1 MKLEN
6 KVAIITGAGSGIGR
20 ESALLFA
27 KEGAKVVVADVNE
40 KGGEETVAS
49 IKNNG
54 GDSFFFKLDVTNR
67 EQSKNM
73 VKTTMEKYGRIDVL
87 INNAGINQDALVAKM
102 TEEQWDRVI
111 DINLKRIR
119 HRLQRSGHSRFN
131 RAGYACARIR
141 HRLCGLRHAKLPP
154 DGRSHPTAC

>member
-102 TEEQWDRVI
+102 TEEQWDLSLIHISEPTRLGMISYAVFC
-111 DINLKRIR
+111 LK
-119 HRLQRSGHSRFN
+119 
-131 RAGYACARIR
+131 
-141 HRLCGLRHAKLPP
+141 KKKKK
-154 DGRSHPTAC
+154 